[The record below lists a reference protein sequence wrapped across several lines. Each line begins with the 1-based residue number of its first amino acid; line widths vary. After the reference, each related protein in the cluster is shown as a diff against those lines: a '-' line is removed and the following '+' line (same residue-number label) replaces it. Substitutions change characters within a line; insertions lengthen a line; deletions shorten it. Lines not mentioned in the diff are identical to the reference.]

1 LLSRLKR
8 FWSFPQYV
16 IGISTANAC
25 RTLVRINQQ
34 PEKNMST
41 LREAFI
47 ETLKDT
53 YDAEHQIIEALPKVI
68 EHVEDED
75 LQEALES
82 HLEETRK
89 HAKRLEQVFEAFR
102 ETPKRK
108 ECAGMAG
115 LIAEG
120 EVVMEEDEG
129 EAATILAL
137 QKVEHYEIAAYG
149 ALVSWAK
156 LLKQQKAATI
166 LQETLA
172 EEKEADEKLNDIAES
187 IINLEEQSEGEQRK
201 AA

>member
-1 LLSRLKR
+1 
-8 FWSFPQYV
+8 
-16 IGISTANAC
+16 
-25 RTLVRINQQ
+25 
-34 PEKNMST
+34 MST

-53 YDAEHQIIEALPKVI
+53 YDAEHQIIQALPKVI
-68 EHVEDED
+68 KHVEDDD

-89 HAKRLEQVFEAFR
+89 HAKRLEQVFENLDEA
-102 ETPKRK
+102 PKRK
-108 ECAGMAG
+108 KCAGMAG

-120 EVVMEEDEG
+120 EEVMEEDEG

-137 QKVEHYEIAAYG
+137 QKVEHYEIATYG

-156 LLKQQKAATI
+156 LLKEQKVATI
-166 LQETLA
+166 LQETLG

-187 IINLEEQSEGEQRK
+187 VINLEEQNEGEQKK